1 MQYVV
6 PQKQAPELA
15 VVTFFQ
21 GRVSS
26 PEHCGKALPSPCAR
40 KKICSIVVKFKLL
53 ARGARSKRKLKGA
66 RALSYFVIARPTR
79 ADRSRHAYAQRIR
92 NCQNSVRHWYQIT
105 TRNVT
110 ETMDGYAF
118 SSCDLA
124 RLAEVSGLNV
134 ENEDTLP
141 SEERIRQNI
150 IQVQLLA
157 KGLCNILRVFD

>member
-1 MQYVV
+1 
-6 PQKQAPELA
+6 
-15 VVTFFQ
+15 
-21 GRVSS
+21 
-26 PEHCGKALPSPCAR
+26 
-40 KKICSIVVKFKLL
+40 
-53 ARGARSKRKLKGA
+53 
-66 RALSYFVIARPTR
+66 
-79 ADRSRHAYAQRIR
+79 
-92 NCQNSVRHWYQIT
+92 
-105 TRNVT
+105 
-110 ETMDGYAF
+110 MDGYAF